1 MAEED
6 TGKHPAS
13 ELPRE
18 EKLAYLCV
26 VASIAG
32 SDGEVT
38 DDEVANLR
46 ALAKSMELP
55 KRDIGQVIGAAEDP
69 EHSEVQAALSQLA
82 GSELRFTLITDLLF
96 LAFADDHYSKEE
108 QREVA
113 GVADRLGV
121 SEKQVAAIR
130 SYVEAVGKAGA
141 SDSASAKDLKK
152 LGGDVAAGLAS
163 AGVPVAAVAV
173 SGSVFGLSAAG
184 ITSGL
189 AALGM
194 GLGMTTGIGV
204 AAAIGVG
211 SYFGVRWLYKK
222 VAED

>member
-1 MAEED
+1 M
-6 TGKHPAS
+6 
-13 ELPRE
+13 
-18 EKLAYLCV
+18 
-26 VASIAG
+26 
-32 SDGEVT
+32 
-38 DDEVANLR
+38 
-46 ALAKSMELP
+46 
-55 KRDIGQVIGAAEDP
+55 
-69 EHSEVQAALSQLA
+69 
-82 GSELRFTLITDLLF
+82 
-96 LAFADDHYSKEE
+96 
-108 QREVA
+108 
-113 GVADRLGV
+113 